1 MLRKRRLRETT
12 DSLVSDQQQHDF
24 KIAYRLLNRVNE
36 ISWGASALNVLGY
49 ALNPLNASQF
59 FMESADLGMARGI
72 GGAANKDKEGQHIVA
87 SKRREKIYYMH
98 AGVAAANMPLTYFTW
113 ENTSD
118 ISPRSLALSATVGF
132 LSMVG
137 LYIDSNKNNNQIDT
151 EQQTDTSVNQSS
163 LIHRQN
169 NVAVRYINGSNLA
182 EASLAI
188 AGASTYGLYDKAP
201 AVATLLTGVT
211 VGALMLKGA
220 FNERSFR
227 SNNLS

>member
-1 MLRKRRLRETT
+1 MFRKHHRHETA

-36 ISWGASALNVLGY
+36 ISWGASALNVLVY

-59 FMESADLGMARGI
+59 VMESADLGMARGI
-72 GGAANKDKEGQHIVA
+72 GGAANKDKEGQHLEA
-87 SKRREKIYYMH
+87 SRRREKIYYMH
-98 AGVAAANMPLTYFTW
+98 AGVASANLPLTYFMW

-132 LSMVG
+132 LSLVG
-137 LYIDSNKNNNQIDT
+137 LYIDSKKSSSNIDT
-151 EQQTDTSVNQSS
+151 EQQTDKSIDKSS
-163 LIHRQN
+163 MFHRQN
-169 NVAVRYINGSNLA
+169 NVAVKYINGSNLA

-188 AGASTYGLYDKAP
+188 AGASTYGLYENAP

-211 VGALMLKGA
+211 VGALMIKGA
-220 FNERSFR
+220 IDERSFR
-227 SNNLS
+227 NINLN